1 LADPPTEPG
10 ARSLKVTWALSAHA
24 RRLITLALAGLLL
37 AVITRR
43 AEFAGL
49 AAPALLVLA
58 SWRADHPATVSVLL
72 SHPGRQVVE
81 GEPVAVGVS
90 LGGQGGYSAELAIV
104 PADTITAGRAVT
116 LPGRGDPTTASTA
129 TASTTGASTAGAEL
143 SADSAELSTARLL
156 FRPERWGYRPT
167 GRLRIVLRDPV
178 RLSEGRAWLELP
190 FIDCKPHPASM
201 QSSIVL
207 SRLPTRL
214 GEHPARATGE
224 GSEFS
229 GVRQFVPGDR
239 QRRINWPAT
248 TRRGSIHLSTF
259 AAERTQHTVII
270 ADATADVG
278 EPGASSLDLVLR
290 GAAGAI
296 RRYLYGRDRVGL
308 IIYASRLSWIG
319 PGQGQRHFRRL
330 MDLLTAS
337 PAGWERAAGLTRLPR
352 AALPPGALIIVF
364 SPLLDPRLVEAVRD
378 LRERGFSVIIVDVLN
393 AEPRHEG
400 SKLSELTSRIW
411 RLEQEAIRFSLTQ
424 IGVPVAHWNGKSSL
438 DEPLAPYTRRVV
450 IVRH

>member
-1 LADPPTEPG
+1 
-10 ARSLKVTWALSAHA
+10 VTWALSPHA
-24 RRLITLALAGLLL
+24 RRLLTLALAGLLI

-49 AAPALLVLA
+49 AAPALLLLA
-58 SWRADHPATVSVLL
+58 SWRADHPATLSVLL
-72 SHPGRQVVE
+72 RHPGRQVVE
-81 GEPVAVGVS
+81 GEHVAVGVC
-90 LGGQGGYSAELAIV
+90 LGGQGDYSAELAIV

-116 LPGRGDPTTASTA
+116 LTAPGGP
-129 TASTTGASTAGAEL
+129 
-143 SADSAELSTARLL
+143 ADANVRTARLL

-167 GRLRIVLRDPV
+167 GRLRIVLRDPA

-190 FIDCKPHPASM
+190 YIDCKPHPALM
-201 QSSIVL
+201 ESSIVL

-214 GEHPARATGE
+214 GEHRARATGE
-224 GSEFS
+224 GAEFA

-248 TRRGSIHLSTF
+248 TRRGTIHLSTF

-278 EPGASSLDLVLR
+278 DPGASSLDLVLR

-296 RRYLYGRDRVGL
+296 RRYLYARDRVGL

-319 PGQGQRHFRRL
+319 PGQGRRHFRRL
-330 MDLLTAS
+330 MDLLTVS

-393 AEPRHEG
+393 AEPRHDG
-400 SKLSELTSRIW
+400 SRLSELTSRIW
-411 RLEQEAIRFSLTQ
+411 RLEQQAIRFSLTQ
-424 IGVPVAHWNGKSSL
+424 IGVPVAHWDGKSSL